1 MWQPDMARR
10 DCEHS
15 GLALQKI
22 NVNVSGN
29 KTCCDFKKRDCG
41 RTVSVGSGLACKS
54 VRSRD
59 ITISAWSVSTGNRF
73 GGEETLSRRVKL
85 LMLQRRSNFQSTG
98 NRFGG
103 GVTSVKHSTTLCYVL
118 VFCLKFTGSQFGSQL
133 RYLKSFL
140 PHVSP
145 ERGDGGGLS
154 TYVIVRFSFSG
165 HGAL

>member
-1 MWQPDMARR
+1 M
-10 DCEHS
+10 
-15 GLALQKI
+15 
-22 NVNVSGN
+22 
-29 KTCCDFKKRDCG
+29 
-41 RTVSVGSGLACKS
+41 SVGSGLACKS

-145 ERGDGGGLS
+145 ERGKGRGIVNTCYCEIWLLRAWS
-154 TYVIVRFSFSG
+154 TLRG
-165 HGAL
+165 WRTGTRRTCCA